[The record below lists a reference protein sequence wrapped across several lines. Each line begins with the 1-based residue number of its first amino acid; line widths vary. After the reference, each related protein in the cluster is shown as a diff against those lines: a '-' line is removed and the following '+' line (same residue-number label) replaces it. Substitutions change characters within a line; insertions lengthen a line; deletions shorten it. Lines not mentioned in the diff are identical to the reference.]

1 MYFRQRAVSAQVE
14 GHIFHLPVRPVIFQL
29 IAPKDLPRRVRRSGG
44 IRAAAFQQ
52 DKFSA
57 RQKFKLF
64 RHCSGG
70 VVGLFQYP
78 IIRIHLQHPH
88 RLGSIQKGK
97 FGGKTLLGF
106 AGAVPAAAFGLCRAD
121 REGQAGT
128 FQILRAAGYAL
139 ALRQVDLPVRC
150 QVYRAECKAGNISTN
165 LADIGIQC
173 AGHALGGFTAVV
185 CAVVGKAAEIRVG
198 PAAKIN
204 SIAVL
209 LRRVLAQRI
218 TGHIGEDITPLR
230 TLRPIGAAPVRVQ
243 TGRGTIT
250 GKKMLGKIRDALPCG
265 VPADQSILPRRAL
278 RYRQLAA
285 AQQAGQGSGTR
296 TE

>member
-14 GHIFHLPVRPVIFQL
+14 GHIFHLPVRPIVFQL
-29 IAPKDLPRRVRRSGG
+29 IAPNDLPRRVLSSGG

-52 DKFSA
+52 DKFST
-57 RQKFKLF
+57 RQKFQLF
-64 RHCSGG
+64 RHRGGG
-70 VVGLFQYP
+70 VVSLFQYP

-106 AGAVPAAAFGLCRAD
+106 AGTIPTAAFGLCRAD

-128 FQILRAAGYAL
+128 FQIFCTASHTLTLG
-139 ALRQVDLPVRC
+139 QVDLPVRRL
-150 QVYRAECKAGNISTN
+150 VYRAKRKAGNISTN

-198 PAAKIN
+198 PTAKIN

-218 TGHIGEDITPLR
+218 TGHIGEDIPPLR
-230 TLRPIGAAPVRVQ
+230 ALRPVGAFPIGIQAGRGAAAGHKIVR
-243 TGRGTIT
+243 
-250 GKKMLGKIRDALPCG
+250 KIGDALPCG
-265 VPADQSILPRRAL
+265 IPADQGILPGRAL
-278 RYRQLAA
+278 RYRQPAA
-285 AQQAGQGSGTR
+285 AQQAGQSSGTR